1 MSYTLLK
8 SVHIGTAALSFGL
21 FFIRGI
27 WMLHAPERLR
37 RRWVRIVPH
46 LNDTLL
52 LGSAIALAL
61 WSRQYPGANAWLTA
75 KVVALLVYIALGMFA
90 LKRGR
95 TRGSRAFAWL
105 GAMVV
110 FIYIVAVART
120 RSAWPL

>member
-1 MSYTLLK
+1 MSYALLK
-8 SVHIGTAALSFGL
+8 SVHIGAAVLSFGL

-52 LGSAIALAL
+52 LGSAVALAL
-61 WSRQYPGANAWLTA
+61 WSRQYPGVNGWLTA
-75 KVVALLVYIALGMFA
+75 KVIALLVYIALGMFA

-95 TRGSRAFAWL
+95 TRRSRAFAWF

-110 FIYIVAVART
+110 FIYIVAVALT
-120 RSAWPL
+120 RSVWPI